1 MFSDT
6 VMNSLFLGVD
16 SLGQSLW
23 NCLIHLATCLQSLT
37 QFLEGLV
44 LGSSA

>member
-1 MFSDT
+1 MLLDT
-6 VMNSLFLGVD
+6 SPNSLFLGVD

-37 QFLEGLV
+37 QFLEGL
-44 LGSSA
+44 GQG